1 MKIFPNVYTITIEM
15 ALTVVLVT
23 LKLTDVISWSWWW
36 VTVPL
41 WWDVLLV
48 GSVILLV
55 VLIVFCAILFG
66 TLLELFVKK

>member
-1 MKIFPNVYTITIEM
+1 M